1 MINLYNLLNSIGFVV
16 EPVEKENKK
25 SLRENIMN
33 NKTIRGAFSKLSDD
47 EKQSVVDSLNSTQ
60 KLFNDIFGFKTMRE
74 WTVDDLDGSY
84 VNVTTTGEPEKK
96 SEEKKCECKDK
107 CTCSGADARKKES
120 VVPEHGYGTLADA
133 LRSEID
139 RGTKDEELSDAI
151 CEKVVE
157 KLNDKKNHP
166 YKLHPAVGD
175 VPAMATVDVRLLQ
188 EGDDAETVT
197 KNSHIC
203 MLVRNALLKK
213 VGCREVYIV
222 NPSPNI
228 LNNDTIRI
236 ELVL

>member
-1 MINLYNLLNSIGFVV
+1 MINLYNLLNSIGFKI
-16 EPVEKENKK
+16 EPVEKESKK

-47 EKQSVVDSLNSTQ
+47 EKKSVVDSLNSTQ

-84 VNVTTTGEPEKK
+84 VNVTTSGNQEKEDK
-96 SEEKKCECKDK
+96 KEENKCECEGK
-107 CTCSGADARKKES
+107 CTCGADAKKKDAP
-120 VVPEHGYGTLADA
+120 VQGYGTLADA

-139 RGTKDEELSDAI
+139 RGTKDDELAEAI
-151 CEKVVE
+151 CENVVE

-188 EGDDAETVT
+188 EGDDAASVIQ
-197 KNSHIC
+197 NSHIC
-203 MLVRNALLKK
+203 SLVRNTLIKK
-213 VGCREVYIV
+213 VGCRDVFVV

-228 LNNDTIRI
+228 LNNTTIRI